1 MLKLIFC
8 LIIFAA
14 GVGVGI
20 YWGVSHPNQ
29 AANVAQTEADDTA
42 SIQAKI
48 KQAKIDLL
56 NKLNDDSSGTSNSDF
71 RRMLDNEKHKLQGS
85 DQ

>member
-1 MLKLIFC
+1 MLKFIFC

-14 GVGVGI
+14 GFGVGI
-20 YWGVSHPNQ
+20 YWGANHPNQ
-29 AANVAQTEADDTA
+29 ANNVAQTEADDTG

-56 NKLNDDSSGTSNSDF
+56 NELDNSGSTSNSDF
-71 RRMLDNEKHKLQGS
+71 HRMLDNEKHKLQGNN
-85 DQ
+85 Q

>member
-56 NKLNDDSSGTSNSDF
+56 NKLDDSGSTSNSDF
-71 RRMLDNEKHKLQGS
+71 HRMLDNEKHKLQGS